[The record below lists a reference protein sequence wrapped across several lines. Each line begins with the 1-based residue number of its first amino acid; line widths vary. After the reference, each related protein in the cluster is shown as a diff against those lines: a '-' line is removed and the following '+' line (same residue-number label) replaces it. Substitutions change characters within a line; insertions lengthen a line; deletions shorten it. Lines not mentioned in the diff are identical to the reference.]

1 MTYVNDRFPAAVKQG
16 ILPNNGSA
24 TSSAVRMDTSKTK
37 TILAIQPKTFE
48 EQVVSVV
55 GHYLEVL
62 EAESKESR

>member
-1 MTYVNDRFPAAVKQG
+1 MTYVNQRFPAAVAEG
-16 ILPNNGSA
+16 LLPNNGSV

-37 TILAIQPKTFE
+37 TILGIQPRTFE

-62 EAESKESR
+62 EAESKESQ